1 MYLITS
7 LLTVPAILTSFD
19 TRLIKLEKSVLP
31 LYNSTQI
38 LNRRA
43 KSASPRLA
51 EYRNLID
58 TIDIEKA
65 LVKIDEVASNQE
77 GIAAEEALIL
87 RG

>member
-1 MYLITS
+1 MYLITL

-51 EYRNLID
+51 EYRNL
-58 TIDIEKA
+58 
-65 LVKIDEVASNQE
+65 S
-77 GIAAEEALIL
+77 
-87 RG
+87 